1 MKLSKA
7 SDYALVLLSRLA
19 DESEGKWISA
29 REVAETIG
37 IPQSFLGNII
47 HQLVQAGILI
57 SQRGS
62 HGGVKLSRSPGEIT
76 IGQVLEATADR
87 MNLVECMDQPG
98 ACPIEGNCDV
108 RAFWSITHELVLA
121 ALKHITLK
129 DIHMYMNSAKQKG
142 DIPNVQRIAQ
152 G

>member
-7 SDYALVLLSRLA
+7 SDYALVILA
-19 DESEGKWISA
+19 KLVDQPSDQWVTA
-29 REVAETIG
+29 RAIAEPIG

-47 HQLVQAGILI
+47 HRLVQAGILQ

-62 HGGVKLSRSPGEIT
+62 HGGIRLAKTASEIT
-76 IGQVLEATADR
+76 IGQVLDAVEDR
-87 MNLVECMDQPG
+87 MNLVECMEEG
-98 ACPIEGNCDV
+98 GNCPIEGNCEV

-121 ALKHITLK
+121 ALKHISLK
-129 DIHMYMNSAKQKG
+129 DISMYMRGSKQKG
-142 DIPNVQRIAQ
+142 ILSHVENITA